1 MDNDTVKRAAQVLQ
15 LSRNRCHIEVPVTC
29 PSPKTHAKLDAF
41 YTLTEL
47 FMAEETWKTCPLDKV
62 TELLRMAR
70 SIDGI
75 IQ

>member
-29 PSPKTHAKLDAF
+29 PSPKTQAKLDAF